1 MNSRSAV
8 LRRVTIYVAALA
20 LVSASIVFGS
30 SGANARTES
39 TTPWRQAIVAL
50 AVPGQG
56 CFTATSPS
64 VTWRS
69 TACSSV
75 HPKIPQQ
82 FAGAKPSQDVAG
94 TKRNPDFAGTE
105 PSQDDMGGTVQE
117 VGGCSLTCDYA
128 AETTNPM
135 TSAVGSFPSVTCAS
149 SPCESGTFG
158 GLGAPGP
165 SIYSLQLNTN
175 YNLPA
180 TASCSTA
187 AIPAGCSGW
196 QQFVYDSD
204 LKEIQIEPALIGYNN
219 PCVAPFSASDG
230 FGDCYD
236 ETESAVTVPQLS
248 PQQLNSDAVTFT
260 GEVGLVGGILTDTVV
275 MVVSGTSYA
284 ATAPDSLVNLSGNW
298 KIAQFG
304 LYGDRGGTE
313 ANFIA
318 GTDMKV
324 NLVTHSGTTAAPM
337 CIAWDSTGE
346 TNNLYLQPAP
356 ALAAGAAPAI
366 ESDQNSTAPSSPA
379 GCATGNGWGE
389 IHLNTFGCA
398 TCTTHLTYNFQ
409 ATGDFQLAD
418 APSPAGGTPF
428 DVQTRLIPFAANT
441 SLSVSQDV
449 AAQVGSSQVAIC
461 GPQSTRVEVNDRTV
475 ALASGHQIS
484 LAGGGSVS
492 LQGSTYLIQDAEGN
506 TVQVE
511 LDSYLGVPYLDTWV
525 GLGSW
530 PTAVSGLLANG
541 GGLYDAVASASGT
554 VLTAPFQFSEFY
566 SQYGDSWRVPSSQDL
581 LSACST
587 TFTSTDPT
595 VNYEASS
602 LPTTEFQSAQA
613 TCDTAGVKVPALLD
627 ACILD
632 VAVLGEGALSVYQA
646 LPTNLTWGQFI
657 SG

>member
-1 MNSRSAV
+1 MKSRSVV
-8 LRRVTIYVAALA
+8 LRRAAICVAALA
-20 LVSASIVFGS
+20 LVSASIGFGS
-30 SGANARTES
+30 SAANARTES
-39 TTPWRQAIVAL
+39 TPTWAKAITAL

-56 CFTATSPS
+56 CFTATSP
-64 VTWRS
+64 TLQWRS
-69 TACSSV
+69 VACSSEHAKV
-75 HPKIPQQ
+75 PQG
-82 FAGAKPSQDVAG
+82 FG
-94 TKRNPDFAGTE
+94 GTE
-105 PSQDDMGGTVQE
+105 ASREDAGGSVQE
-117 VGGCSLTCDYA
+117 VGGCSLTCDFS
-128 AETTNPM
+128 AETANPM

-149 SPCESGTFG
+149 SPCESGKFG
-158 GLGAPGP
+158 NVGASLPNV
-165 SIYSLQLNTN
+165 YSLQLNTN

-187 AIPAGCSGW
+187 AIPADCSGW

-219 PCVAPFSASDG
+219 TCVAPFSVSDG
-230 FGDCYD
+230 FGNCYD
-236 ETESAVTVPQLS
+236 ETESATTVPQLT

-260 GEVGLVGGILTDTVV
+260 GEVGLVSGILTDTVI

-284 ATAPDSLVNLSGNW
+284 ATSPDSLLDLSGNW

-304 LYGDRGGTE
+304 LYGDRGGAE

-318 GTDMKV
+318 GSDMKV
-324 NLVTHSGTTAAPM
+324 STVTHSGTTAAPT

-356 ALAAGAAPAI
+356 ALVPGAAPAI

-398 TCTTHLTYNFQ
+398 TCSTHLTYNFQ

-418 APSPAGGTPF
+418 APSPAGGVPF
-428 DVQTRLIPFAANT
+428 DVQTRLIPFAANP
-441 SLSVSQDV
+441 SLSVSQDI
-449 AAQVGSSQVAIC
+449 AAQVGSSQVEIC
-461 GPQSTRVEVNDRTV
+461 GAQSPRVVINKQTV
-475 ALASGHQIS
+475 ALANGEQIS
-484 LAGGGSVS
+484 LPGGGSVS
-492 LQGSTYLIQDAEGN
+492 LQGSTYLIQDSEGD
-506 TVQVE
+506 TVQTVP
-511 LDSYLGVPYLDTWV
+511 DSYLGVPYLDSWV
-525 GLGSW
+525 GLGEW

-541 GGLYDAVASASGT
+541 GSADDAVESATGT
-554 VLTAPFQFSEFY
+554 VLTAPFQFSQFY

-602 LPTTEFQSAQA
+602 LPTSEYQSAQT
-613 TCDTAGVKVPALLD
+613 TCDSAGVTVPALLD

-646 LPTNLTWGQFI
+646 LPTNLTWGQI
-657 SG
+657 VSG

>member
-1 MNSRSAV
+1 MKSRSVV
-8 LRRVTIYVAALA
+8 LRRAAICVAALA
-20 LVSASIVFGS
+20 LVSASIGFGS
-30 SGANARTES
+30 SAANARTES
-39 TTPWRQAIVAL
+39 TPTWAKAITAL

-56 CFTATSPS
+56 CFTATSPT
-64 VTWRS
+64 VQWRS
-69 TACSSV
+69 VACSSEHAKV
-75 HPKIPQQ
+75 PKG
-82 FAGAKPSQDVAG
+82 FG
-94 TKRNPDFAGTE
+94 GTE
-105 PSQDDMGGTVQE
+105 ASREDAGGSVQE
-117 VGGCSLTCDYA
+117 VGGCSLTCDFS
-128 AETTNPM
+128 AETANPM

-149 SPCESGTFG
+149 SPCESGKFG
-158 GLGAPGP
+158 NVGASLPNV
-165 SIYSLQLNTN
+165 YSLQLNTN

-187 AIPAGCSGW
+187 AIPADCSGW

-219 PCVAPFSASDG
+219 TCVAPFSVSDG
-230 FGDCYD
+230 FGNCYD
-236 ETESAVTVPQLS
+236 ETESATTVPQLT

-260 GEVGLVGGILTDTVV
+260 GEVGLVSGILTDTVI

-284 ATAPDSLVNLSGNW
+284 ATSPDSLLDLSGHW

-304 LYGDRGGTE
+304 LYGDRGGAE

-318 GTDMKV
+318 GSDMKV
-324 NLVTHSGTTAAPM
+324 NTVTHSGTTAAPT

-356 ALAAGAAPAI
+356 ALVPGAAPAI

-398 TCTTHLTYNFQ
+398 TCSTHLTYNFQ

-418 APSPAGGTPF
+418 APSPAGGVPF
-428 DVQTRLIPFAANT
+428 DVQTRLIPFAANP
-441 SLSVSQDV
+441 SLSVSQDI
-449 AAQVGSSQVAIC
+449 AAQVGSSQVEIC
-461 GPQSTRVEVNDRTV
+461 GAQSPRVVINKQTV
-475 ALASGHQIS
+475 ALANGQQIS
-484 LAGGGSVS
+484 LPGGGSVS
-492 LQGSTYLIQDAEGN
+492 LQGSTYLIQDSEGD
-506 TVQVE
+506 TVQTVP
-511 LDSYLGVPYLDTWV
+511 DSYLGVPYLDSWV
-525 GLGSW
+525 GLGEW

-541 GGLYDAVASASGT
+541 GSADDAVESATGT
-554 VLTAPFQFSEFY
+554 VLTAPFQFSQFY

-602 LPTTEFQSAQA
+602 LPTSEYQSAQT
-613 TCDTAGVKVPALLD
+613 TCDSAGVTVPALLD

-646 LPTNLTWGQFI
+646 LPTNLTWGQI
-657 SG
+657 VSG

>member
-1 MNSRSAV
+1 
-8 LRRVTIYVAALA
+8 
-20 LVSASIVFGS
+20 
-30 SGANARTES
+30 
-39 TTPWRQAIVAL
+39 
-50 AVPGQG
+50 
-56 CFTATSPS
+56 
-64 VTWRS
+64 
-69 TACSSV
+69 
-75 HPKIPQQ
+75 
-82 FAGAKPSQDVAG
+82 
-94 TKRNPDFAGTE
+94 
-105 PSQDDMGGTVQE
+105 
-117 VGGCSLTCDYA
+117 
-128 AETTNPM
+128 M

-149 SPCESGTFG
+149 SPCESGQFG
-158 GLGAPGP
+158 GVGP
-165 SIYSLQLNTN
+165 SLPSVYSLQLNTN

-187 AIPAGCSGW
+187 AVSAACSGW

-219 PCVAPFSASDG
+219 PCVAPFSVSDG
-230 FGDCYD
+230 FGNCYD
-236 ETESAVTVPQLS
+236 EGENAVTVPQLT
-248 PQQLNSDAVTFT
+248 PQQLNSDGVTFT

-275 MVVSGTSYA
+275 MVVSATSYA
-284 ATAPDSLVNLSGNW
+284 ATAPDSLLDLSGNW

-304 LYGDRGGTE
+304 LYGDRGGAE

-318 GTDMKV
+318 GSDMKV
-324 NLVTHSGTTAAPM
+324 NTVTHSGTTAAPT

-356 ALAAGAAPAI
+356 ALVPGAAPAI

-398 TCTTHLTYNFQ
+398 TCSTHLTYNFQ

-418 APSPAGGTPF
+418 APSPARGVPF
-428 DVQTRLIPFAANT
+428 DVQTRLIPFSANP

-461 GPQSTRVEVNDRTV
+461 GATSPRVVINQRTV
-475 ALASGHQIS
+475 SLASGQQIS

-492 LQGSTYLIQDAEGN
+492 LQGGTYLIQDSEGD
-506 TVQVE
+506 TVQAV
-511 LDSYLGVPYLDTWV
+511 LDSYLGVPYLDTYV
-525 GLGSW
+525 GLGEW

-541 GGLYDAVASASGT
+541 GGLYDAVASSTGA

-566 SQYGDSWRVPSSQDL
+566 TQYGDSWRVPSSQDL

-602 LPTTEFQSAQA
+602 LPTAEFQSAQT
-613 TCDTAGVKVPALLD
+613 TCDSAGVKVPALLD

-646 LPTNLTWGQFI
+646 LPTNLTWGQI
-657 SG
+657 VSG